1 MGTTIYGGN
10 TAYGKLI
17 AESMDDIVAA
27 RDKLNYVQG
36 LLVQVGNMTDP
47 FDSANLESGSGL
59 LTVDAGKGQELFD
72 KVGNIK
78 SAFDTFWSGQ
88 GETVLSLS
96 QGG

>member
-1 MGTTIYGGN
+1 MGTTIYGGG

-17 AESMDDIVAA
+17 AEAMDDIVAA
-27 RDKLNYVQG
+27 RDKIIYVQG

-47 FDSANLESGSGL
+47 FSGTNLESGSGL

-72 KVGNIK
+72 KIGNIK
-78 SAFDTFWSGQ
+78 TAFDTLWSGQ
-88 GETVLSLS
+88 GETILSLS